1 MILKGSQRKGGTDLA
16 THLLNE
22 FDNDDIDISELKGTV
37 AGDLHGAFAEYE
49 AAASGTR
56 CSKPLYSLS
65 INPSSPITRGQYQ
78 SAIER
83 IEHRLGLSGQK
94 RAVVFHVKNGRE
106 HCHVVWSRINIK
118 TMTAIHISHD
128 HLKLRTLARELAAEF
143 NLSLPPGLRED
154 RPYDVKYRE
163 RGMSMGEKAKAEE
176 TGITPKQR
184 KKYITDIYNDSA
196 NPEQFVSKMER
207 VGYVLA
213 KGDRRNFVIID
224 RYGHIHSLSRQ
235 IDGVKA
241 KDLRTIFSS
250 LNPDTLPTATQVRER
265 LRELCEDHDKDTQ
278 NRPGNRF
285 ENEKQA
291 DFQRLEVIQK
301 RRRYE
306 LDQERY
312 DQELVHRSERLVL
325 HAAQLSEKHRLFNRA
340 ASKVLALIYKLP
352 ALRSVLMRFHSL
364 PKIGLEE
371 RHNLENEALK
381 NRHEREK
388 HMLERKADSLTM
400 IEARELR
407 SLNRKYLRL
416 ARTEKRSRQGR
427 TIKTATE
434 FQENMTDITT
444 PVPSEKP
451 SRQQRTEMNLRVLRD
466 YAADLTAKPAG
477 KGRANALLHKDS
489 RGHQF
494 SRE

>member
-22 FDNDDIDISELKGTV
+22 FDNDDIAVAELKGTV
-37 AGDLHGAFAEYE
+37 AGDLHGAFSEYE

-56 CSKPLYSLS
+56 CQKPLYSLS
-65 INPSSPITRGQYQ
+65 INPSSPISRAQYQ

-83 IEHRLGLSGQK
+83 IEKRLGLSGQK

-106 HCHVVWSRINIK
+106 HCHVVWSRIDVK

-143 NLSLPPGLRED
+143 NLHLPPGLRED

-163 RGMSMGEKAKAEE
+163 RGMSMGEKARAEE

-184 KKYITDIYNDSA
+184 KKHITDIYNDSA
-196 NPEQFVSKMER
+196 NPEMFISKMER
-207 VGYVLA
+207 VGYTLA
-213 KGDRRNFVIID
+213 KGDRRDFVIID

-241 KDLRTIFSS
+241 KDPRKIFPS
-250 LNPDTLPTATQVRER
+250 LNPDNLPTAAQVRER
-265 LRELCEDHDKDTQ
+265 LRKQKNDHDKDTQ

-285 ENEKQA
+285 EKEKQA
-291 DFQRLEVIQK
+291 DLTRLEDIQK

-312 DQELVHRSERLVL
+312 DQELVHRSERLAL
-325 HAAQLSEKHRLFNRA
+325 HAAQLSEKQSLFSRV
-340 ASKVLALIYKLP
+340 ASKVLALAYKLP
-352 ALRSVLMRFHSL
+352 ALHSVLMCLHTL

-371 RHNLENEALK
+371 RHRLENEALK
-381 NRHEREK
+381 QRHEREK
-388 HMLERKADSLTM
+388 HILDRKAESLAM
-400 IEARELR
+400 VEARELR

-427 TIKTATE
+427 SIQTVIDL
-434 FQENMTDITT
+434 QENITDITIL
-444 PVPSEKP
+444 VPKEKP
-451 SRQQRTEMNLRVLRD
+451 SRQQRTEKNLQTIRIN
-466 YAADLTAKPAG
+466 AADLTAKPAG
-477 KGRANALLHKDS
+477 KGRANALLNKDS
-489 RGHQF
+489 RSQKF